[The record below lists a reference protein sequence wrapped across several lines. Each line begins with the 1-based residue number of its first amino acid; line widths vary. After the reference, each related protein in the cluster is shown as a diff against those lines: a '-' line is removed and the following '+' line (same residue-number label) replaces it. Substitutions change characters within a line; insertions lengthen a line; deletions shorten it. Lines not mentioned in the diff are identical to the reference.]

1 MIRKILTIIMLAV
14 SACMFAQSG
23 KTPAFP
29 GAEGFGRYTTGG
41 RGGAVYHVTSLDD
54 DPTNAPAGTF
64 RHACNQKGV
73 RTIVFD
79 ISGTIQLKGEL
90 KLSNG
95 NVTIAGQTAPGDGV
109 CIAGYPFVIGADN
122 VIIRF
127 VRFRLGNEN
136 VAHHKG
142 DGLSGMDRSNI
153 IIDHCSVSWSID
165 ECLSVYGCK
174 DFTVQWCI
182 AAQSLVNSGH
192 AKGAHGYGGNW
203 GGSGASYHH
212 NLMAHHASR
221 VPRLGPRS
229 STQTDERM
237 DLRNNVF
244 YNFGGNGCYGGEGMN
259 VNIVNN
265 YYKPGPAT
273 KSGTFKY
280 RLAAPG
286 VRTVDY
292 CIKKEKTIA
301 NYNNATGKSLGKGD
315 ISGSSDYGKKNYLT
329 INGTRYEI
337 DMSANTITVDGKTVT
352 VVWNDWKP
360 MLHKWGTF
368 YVDGNYNPS
377 SADMNNDNFKY
388 GVADQIAKSGT
399 DVKNN
404 DGTYPGDENIKLSAP
419 IEYVY
424 TTTHSAEDAFERVL
438 AFAGASLHRDALD
451 AAMVKDAR
459 EGGVTY
465 GQGKNGLIDSQDEC
479 GGFPVLNSAAAP
491 KDTDGDGMPDAWEE
505 ANGLDKNNANDGKTA
520 GADGYTN
527 LEKYMNSL
535 VEDIIEGGNA
545 GGTGDDTQEPESE
558 VADYY
563 DITPA
568 TNVGNSSKD
577 PSPWTFNGG
586 FKITNTAG
594 KGYGTCGT
602 DYLKYAKNTE
612 FAITI
617 PNNMSIEKIEFTG
630 FGYGGTTTLDN
641 VNGTSCAG
649 AAGNGF
655 PAEATDAVPATFT
668 VTPATP
674 FSKAVTFKIG
684 GVEAILA
691 IRLYPVKNAVTQAGG
706 EYTVSEL
713 TNTGVNT
720 NGTWNFDN
728 GITVTNTKDKGYGT
742 GNNNGVK
749 YSAGVQFTINLPEGV
764 SVDRVKI
771 SGYNNYDTGDSYLSE
786 LNGMTFSNTDYV
798 FPRKGTDGKAVT
810 KEYIIS
816 LGTPASNMLIFKAG
830 GNQVVW
836 SITLYM
842 PQEVT
847 IHEQSVALSVP
858 DGPANVTLVRTLSPD
873 YWNSFCVPFDITPEM
888 IESVMGGAEVAEFT
902 SVDGD
907 VMMFSAVSD
916 GVKAGVPCII
926 KPAKKVVNPCFA
938 GVTINTAAPQGVSID
953 GCTYRG
959 TYVKYAMTYGGT
971 ELMLNTRNS
980 LSRPKPAPDNVMRGL
995 RAYFVVPEASVQSA
1009 RLMLPDNTVTGIAD
1023 MATGIKPA
1031 VKKGVYNLN
1040 GQFVGNSIEKLPCG
1054 IYISGGKKIV
1064 IGRNR

>member
-136 VAHHKG
+136 VAFHEG

-165 ECLSVYGCK
+165 ECLSVYGCRNL
-174 DFTVQWCI
+174 TVQWCI

-292 CIKKEKTIA
+292 CIEKEKTIA

-535 VEDIIEGGNA
+535 VEDIVEGGNA
-545 GGTGDDTQEPESE
+545 GGTGDDTQEPEPE

-586 FKITNTAG
+586 FEITNTAG
-594 KGYGTCGT
+594 KGYGTRGN
-602 DYLKYAKNTE
+602 DYVKYAKNTE
-612 FAITI
+612 FTITI
-617 PNNMSIEKIEFTG
+617 PNNMSIAKIEFTG
-630 FGYGGTTTLDN
+630 FGNKNVATLDN
-641 VNGTSCAG
+641 VNGTSYVG
-649 AAGNGF
+649 AAGNEF
-655 PAEATDAVPATFT
+655 PAEGTGVTPATFT
-668 VTPATP
+668 VIPATP
-674 FSKAVTFKIG
+674 LSKTICFKITG
-684 GVEAILA
+684 AEGIMA
-691 IRLYPVKNAVTQAGG
+691 IRLYPVKNTVEQAGG
-706 EYTVSEL
+706 EYTISTL
-713 TNTGVNT
+713 TYVNSDSKT
-720 NGTWNFDN
+720 TWNFAN
-728 GITVTNTKDKGYGT
+728 GISVTNANDKSYST
-742 GNNNGVK
+742 GDNNGVK
-749 YSAGVQFTINLPEGV
+749 YSTGVPFTIHLPEGI
-764 SVDRVKI
+764 SVDKVKI
-771 SGYNNYDTGDSYLSE
+771 SGYDNYYTGDSYLSE
-786 LNGMTFSNTDYV
+786 LNGTTFSSTDYM
-798 FPRKGTDGKAVT
+798 FPKKGTDGSKVI
-810 KEYIIS
+810 KEYTIN
-816 LGTPASNMLIFKAG
+816 LDMPASNTLTFKAG
-830 GNQVVW
+830 GKQVVW

-847 IHEQSVALSVP
+847 INEQSVALSVP

>member
-1 MIRKILTIIMLAV
+1 
-14 SACMFAQSG
+14 MFAQSVN
-23 KTPAFP
+23 TPAFP

-41 RGGAVYHVTSLDD
+41 RGGTVYHVTSLGD
-54 DPTNAPAGTF
+54 DPVNPAAGTL

-136 VAHHKG
+136 VAFHKG

-174 DFTVQWCI
+174 NLTVQWCI

-229 STQTDERM
+229 TTQTDERM

-292 CIKKEKTIA
+292 CIEKEKTIA

-491 KDTDGDGMPDAWEE
+491 KDTDGDGVPDAWED

-535 VEDIIEGGNA
+535 VEDIVEGGNA
-545 GGTGDDTQEPESE
+545 GGTGDDTQEPEPE

-594 KGYGTCGT
+594 KGYGTRGN
-602 DYLKYAKNTE
+602 DYVKYAKNTE
-612 FAITI
+612 FTITI
-617 PNNMSIEKIEFTG
+617 PNNMSIAKIEFTG
-630 FGYGGTTTLDN
+630 FGNGNAATLDN
-641 VNGTSCAG
+641 VNGISCAG
-649 AAGNGF
+649 AEGNGF
-655 PAEATDAVPATFT
+655 PAEADGVSPATFT

-674 FSKAVTFKIG
+674 FSKTITFKVG
-684 GVEAILA
+684 AVEAILG
-691 IRLYPVKNAVTQAGG
+691 IRLYPVKNAVTQAEG
-706 EYTVSEL
+706 EYTISKL
-713 TNTGVNT
+713 TNTGVNST
-720 NGTWNFDN
+720 DTWNFKD
-728 GITVTNTKDKGYGT
+728 GISVTNNGGRKYEVESGT
-742 GNNNGVK
+742 NYVK
-749 YSAGVQFTINLPEGV
+749 YSAGTQFTINLPEGV
-764 SVDRVKI
+764 CISKVKI
-771 SGYNNYDTGDSYLSE
+771 SGYDKDTAIDSYLAE
-786 LNGMTFSNTDYV
+786 LNGTTFSSADYV
-798 FPRKGTDGKAVT
+798 FPAKENGNAVV
-810 KEYIIS
+810 KEYTIS
-816 LGTPASNMLIFKAG
+816 LDTPARRTLTFKVAG
-830 GNQVVW
+830 KQVAW
-836 SITLYM
+836 AITLYGA
-842 PQEVT
+842 QEVT

>member
-136 VAHHKG
+136 VAFHKG

-174 DFTVQWCI
+174 NLTVQWCI

-292 CIKKEKTIA
+292 CIEKEKTIA

-337 DMSANTITVDGKTVT
+337 DMSANTITVDGKTVAI
-352 VVWNDWKP
+352 VWNDWKP

-535 VEDIIEGGNA
+535 VEDIVEGGNA
-545 GGTGDDTQEPESE
+545 GGTGDDTQEPEPE

-568 TNVGNSSKD
+568 TNVGNSSND

-586 FKITNTAG
+586 FEITNTAG
-594 KGYGTCGT
+594 KGYGTRGN
-602 DYLKYAKNTE
+602 DYVKYAKNTE
-612 FAITI
+612 FTITI
-617 PNNMSIEKIEFTG
+617 PNNMSIAKIEFTG
-630 FGYGGTTTLDN
+630 FGNKNVATLDN
-641 VNGTSCAG
+641 VNGTSYVG
-649 AAGNGF
+649 AAGNEF
-655 PAEATDAVPATFT
+655 PAEGTGVSPATFT

-674 FSKAVTFKIG
+674 FSKTITFKVG
-684 GVEAILA
+684 AVEAILG
-691 IRLYPVKNAVTQAGG
+691 IRLYPVKNTVEQAGG
-706 EYTVSEL
+706 EYTISTL
-713 TNTGVNT
+713 TYVNSDSKT
-720 NGTWNFDN
+720 TWNFAN
-728 GITVTNTKDKGYGT
+728 GISVTNANDKSYST
-742 GNNNGVK
+742 GDNNGVK
-749 YSAGVQFTINLPEGV
+749 YSTGVPFTIHLPEGI
-764 SVDRVKI
+764 SVDKVKI
-771 SGYNNYDTGDSYLSE
+771 SGYDNYDTGDSYLSE
-786 LNGMTFSNTDYV
+786 LNGTTFSSTDYM
-798 FPRKGTDGKAVT
+798 FPKKGTDGSKVI
-810 KEYIIS
+810 KEYTIN
-816 LGTPASNMLIFKAG
+816 LDMPASNTLTFKAG

>member
-1 MIRKILTIIMLAV
+1 
-14 SACMFAQSG
+14 
-23 KTPAFP
+23 
-29 GAEGFGRYTTGG
+29 
-41 RGGAVYHVTSLDD
+41 
-54 DPTNAPAGTF
+54 
-64 RHACNQKGV
+64 
-73 RTIVFD
+73 
-79 ISGTIQLKGEL
+79 
-90 KLSNG
+90 
-95 NVTIAGQTAPGDGV
+95 
-109 CIAGYPFVIGADN
+109 
-122 VIIRF
+122 
-127 VRFRLGNEN
+127 
-136 VAHHKG
+136 
-142 DGLSGMDRSNI
+142 
-153 IIDHCSVSWSID
+153 
-165 ECLSVYGCK
+165 
-174 DFTVQWCI
+174 
-182 AAQSLVNSGH
+182 
-192 AKGAHGYGGNW
+192 
-203 GGSGASYHH
+203 
-212 NLMAHHASR
+212 
-221 VPRLGPRS
+221 
-229 STQTDERM
+229 
-237 DLRNNVF
+237 
-244 YNFGGNGCYGGEGMN
+244 MN

>member
-1 MIRKILTIIMLAV
+1 
-14 SACMFAQSG
+14 MFAQSVN
-23 KTPAFP
+23 TPAFP

-41 RGGAVYHVTSLDD
+41 RGGTVYHVTSLGD
-54 DPTNAPAGTF
+54 DPVNPAACTL

-79 ISGTIQLKGEL
+79 VSGTIQLKAEL

-109 CIAGYPFVIGADN
+109 CIAGYPFVLAADN

-136 VAHHKG
+136 VANHEG
-142 DGLSGMDRSNI
+142 DGLGGTDRRNI

-174 DFTVQWCI
+174 NLTVQWCI

-192 AKGAHGYGGNW
+192 EKGAHGYGGNW

-221 VPRLGPRS
+221 VPRLSPRT

-265 YYKPGPAT
+265 YYKPGLAT

-292 CIKKEKTIA
+292 CIEKEKTIA

-329 INGTRYEI
+329 INGTKYEI

-535 VEDIIEGGNA
+535 VEDIVEGGNA

-586 FKITNTAG
+586 FEITNTAG
-594 KGYGTCGT
+594 KGYGTRGN
-602 DYLKYAKNTE
+602 DYVKYSNGTE
-612 FAITI
+612 FTITI
-617 PNNMSIEKIEFTG
+617 PNNMSIEKIVFTG
-630 FGYGGTTTLDN
+630 FGSKNVAALDN
-641 VNGTSCAG
+641 VNGTSYVG
-649 AAGNGF
+649 AAGNEF
-655 PAEATDAVPATFT
+655 PAEGTGVTPATFT
-668 VTPATP
+668 VIPATP
-674 FSKAVTFKIG
+674 LSKTICFKITG
-684 GVEAILA
+684 AEGIMA
-691 IRLYPVKNAVTQAGG
+691 IRLYPVKNTVEQAGG
-706 EYTVSEL
+706 EYTISTL
-713 TNTGVNT
+713 TYVNSDSKT
-720 NGTWNFDN
+720 TWNFAN
-728 GITVTNTKDKGYGT
+728 GISVTNANDKSYST
-742 GNNNGVK
+742 GDNNGVK
-749 YSAGVQFTINLPEGV
+749 YSTGVPFTIHLPEGI
-764 SVDRVKI
+764 SVDKVKI
-771 SGYNNYDTGDSYLSE
+771 SGYDNYDTGDSYLSE
-786 LNGMTFSNTDYV
+786 LNGTTFSSTDYM
-798 FPRKGTDGKAVT
+798 FPKKGTDGSKVI
-810 KEYIIS
+810 KEYTIN
-816 LGTPASNMLIFKAG
+816 LDMPASNTLTFKAG
-830 GNQVVW
+830 GKQVVW